1 MRRLD
6 QALEST
12 KAPVLERAAQLGA
25 QGTSDSGME
34 LVLLRVT
41 ELPFYN
47 RSKLSFPQ
55 VLDDQGNI
63 AQYLKGHIDGYSSLA
78 REVIEKF
85 GFERHIDRLDEANLL
100 FQVIG
105 RICTVDL
112 HPDKV
117 SNLEMG
123 YLFEE
128 LIRRFSEASNETAAE
143 HFTPERSSS

>member
-55 VLDDQGNI
+55 VLDDQGN
-63 AQYLKGHIDGYSSLA
+63 IDGYSSLA

-128 LIRRFSEASNETAAE
+128 LIRRFSEASKRDGRRALHPPRGRQADGQPAA
-143 HFTPERSSS
+143 